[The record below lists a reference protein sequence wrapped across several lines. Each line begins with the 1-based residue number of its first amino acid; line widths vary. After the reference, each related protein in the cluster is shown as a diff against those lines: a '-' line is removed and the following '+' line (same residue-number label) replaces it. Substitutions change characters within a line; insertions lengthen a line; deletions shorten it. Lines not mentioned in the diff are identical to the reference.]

1 MADLLYYV
9 VEKMAGIHDVLMTLN
24 DSYETMFSDKE
35 LHFIVIGVL
44 GMALLFVIFP
54 LFKALSRHHVL
65 VIAWIYVFT
74 LIIVI
79 TFAIEI
85 GQKVTNTGNMEFAD
99 IVFGVVGFIVMFF
112 IFAVIREIYK
122 GIVSLIRDVAHQDQN
137 RSKKRHQRVYDEYE
151 EDVMDEDDEE

>member
-54 LFKALSRHHVL
+54 LFKSAQQASCSGDCMDLCIYGHDRCDLCNRDRSGHHEYREYGNGRYRKRSG
-65 VIAWIYVFT
+65 WIYVPVYHICGAEGDCSWNCT
-74 LIIVI
+74 S
-79 TFAIEI
+79 
-85 GQKVTNTGNMEFAD
+85 GQRYYGP
-99 IVFGVVGFIVMFF
+99 G
-112 IFAVIREIYK
+112 
-122 GIVSLIRDVAHQDQN
+122 
-137 RSKKRHQRVYDEYE
+137 
-151 EDVMDEDDEE
+151 

>member
-65 VIAWIYVFT
+65 VIACIYGHDRCDLCNRDRSGHHEYREDGNGRYRKRSGWIYVPVYH
-74 LIIVI
+74 ICG
-79 TFAIEI
+79 AEGDCSWHCAS
-85 GQKVTNTGNMEFAD
+85 GQRYYGP
-99 IVFGVVGFIVMFF
+99 G
-112 IFAVIREIYK
+112 
-122 GIVSLIRDVAHQDQN
+122 
-137 RSKKRHQRVYDEYE
+137 
-151 EDVMDEDDEE
+151 

>member
-1 MADLLYYV
+1 MADLLYYI

-85 GQKVTNTGNMEFAD
+85 GQQVTHTGHHEY
-99 IVFGVVGFIVMFF
+99 
-112 IFAVIREIYK
+112 REYGNGRYRKRSGWIYVPVYHIC
-122 GIVSLIRDVAHQDQN
+122 GAEGDCSWHCT
-137 RSKKRHQRVYDEYE
+137 SGQRYYGPG
-151 EDVMDEDDEE
+151 

>member
-44 GMALLFVIFP
+44 GMALLLVIFP

-74 LIIVI
+74 VMIVV
-79 TFAIEI
+79 TFGNGRYRKRSGWIYVPVYHICGAEGYCSWYCTS
-85 GQKVTNTGNMEFAD
+85 GQRYYGP
-99 IVFGVVGFIVMFF
+99 G
-112 IFAVIREIYK
+112 
-122 GIVSLIRDVAHQDQN
+122 
-137 RSKKRHQRVYDEYE
+137 
-151 EDVMDEDDEE
+151 

>member
-1 MADLLYYV
+1 MADLLYYI

-65 VIAWIYVFT
+65 VIAWIYVPVYHICGAEGDCSWHCT
-74 LIIVI
+74 S
-79 TFAIEI
+79 
-85 GQKVTNTGNMEFAD
+85 GQRYYGP
-99 IVFGVVGFIVMFF
+99 G
-112 IFAVIREIYK
+112 
-122 GIVSLIRDVAHQDQN
+122 
-137 RSKKRHQRVYDEYE
+137 
-151 EDVMDEDDEE
+151 